1 MHGTQIHIGI
11 NMKLI

>member
-11 NMKLI
+11 DIKLI